1 MMPQFDESL
10 INRYRGVV
18 ELAAR
23 GEGGE
28 KANAEKIVGRL
39 RTKHPGIHQAAY
51 PPEPSADGFEDHG
64 SPFGWGSSDQPRP
77 GNLRDIF
84 DRVANQMR
92 NGATWAAQAAYEAMQ
107 IETARAAAIDTF
119 EIRSKILASDKWQV
133 AAKIHLDQLEALSED
148 FTPVQ
153 AEVFADTIADLVRE
167 EVMAAL
173 GYDVE

>member
-10 INRYRGVV
+10 INRYRGIV
-18 ELAAR
+18 ELAAQ

-28 KANAEKIVGRL
+28 KANAQKIVGRL
-39 RTKHPGIHQAAY
+39 RQRHPGIHMAAY
-51 PPEPSADGFEDHG
+51 PPDPPVEPEEYGGFG
-64 SPFGWGSSDQPRP
+64 PS
-77 GNLRDIF
+77 NLRDIF

-107 IETARAAAIDTF
+107 IDTARAAALDTF

-173 GYDVE
+173 GYEIE

>member
-10 INRYRGVV
+10 INRYRGIV
-18 ELAAR
+18 ELAAQ

-28 KANAEKIVGRL
+28 RENAKRIVGKLRL
-39 RTKHPGIHQAAY
+39 KHPGIHLAAY
-51 PPEPSADGFEDHG
+51 PPEPPPFEPEENGGFG
-64 SPFGWGSSDQPRP
+64 P

-92 NGATWAAQAAYEAMQ
+92 SGATWAAQAAYEAMQ
-107 IETARAAAIDTF
+107 IEAARAAAEDTF
-119 EIRSKILASDKWQV
+119 EIRSRILASDKWQV
-133 AAKIHLDQLEALSED
+133 AAKIHLDQLEVLAED

-153 AEVFADTIADLVRE
+153 AEVFADVVADLVRE

-173 GYDVE
+173 GYTLE

>member
-1 MMPQFDESL
+1 MTPQFDESL
-10 INRYRGVV
+10 INRYRGIV
-18 ELAAR
+18 ELASQ

-28 KANAEKIVGRL
+28 KDNAQKIVGRL
-39 RTKHPGIHQAAY
+39 RQKHPGIHLAAY
-51 PPEPSADGFEDHG
+51 PPHPLPTEPDEYGGFG
-64 SPFGWGSSDQPRP
+64 P

-84 DRVANQMR
+84 DRVASQMR
-92 NGATWAAQAAYEAMQ
+92 SGATWAAQAAYEAMQ
-107 IETARAAAIDTF
+107 IETARAAALETF

-153 AEVFADTIADLVRE
+153 AEVFADTVADLVRE

-173 GYDVE
+173 GYEIE

>member
-10 INRYRGVV
+10 INRYRGIV

-28 KANAEKIVGRL
+28 KENAERIVSRL
-39 RTKHPGIHQAAY
+39 RLKHPGLHQAAY
-51 PPEPSADGFEDHG
+51 PPQPPPVEPEEYPGFG
-64 SPFGWGSSDQPRP
+64 S

-107 IETARAAAIDTF
+107 IEAARAAAEDTC
-119 EIRSKILASDKWQV
+119 EVRSKILASSKWQV
-133 AAKIHLDQLEALSED
+133 AAKIHLDQLEVLGDD

-153 AEVFADTIADLVRE
+153 AEVFADAVADMVRE
-167 EVMAAL
+167 EVLAAL
-173 GYDVE
+173 GYTLE

>member
-10 INRYRGVV
+10 IKRYRGIV

-23 GEGGE
+23 GEDGE
-28 KANAEKIVGRL
+28 KDNAKRLVGRL
-39 RTKHPGIHQAAY
+39 RQKHPGIHKAAY
-51 PPEPSADGFEDHG
+51 PPDPPSVESEEYAGF
-64 SPFGWGSSDQPRP
+64 SSS
-77 GNLRDIF
+77 NLRDIF
-84 DRVANQMR
+84 DRVASQMR
-92 NGATWAAQAAYEAMQ
+92 TGATWAAQAAYEAMQ
-107 IETARAAAIDTF
+107 IETARAAALDTV

-167 EVMAAL
+167 EVMAVL
-173 GYDVE
+173 GYEIE

>member
-10 INRYRGVV
+10 INRYRGIV
-18 ELAAR
+18 ELAAQ

-28 KANAEKIVGRL
+28 KANAQKIVGRL
-39 RTKHPGIHQAAY
+39 RQKHPGIHMAAY
-51 PPEPSADGFEDHG
+51 PPDPPREPEEKGGFG
-64 SPFGWGSSDQPRP
+64 PS
-77 GNLRDIF
+77 NLRDIF

-107 IETARAAAIDTF
+107 IETARAAALDTF

-173 GYDVE
+173 GYEIE

>member
-10 INRYRGVV
+10 INRYRGIV
-18 ELAAR
+18 ELAAQ

-28 KANAEKIVGRL
+28 KANAQKIVGRL
-39 RTKHPGIHQAAY
+39 RQRHPGIHMAAY
-51 PPEPSADGFEDHG
+51 PPDPPVEPEEYGGFG
-64 SPFGWGSSDQPRP
+64 PS
-77 GNLRDIF
+77 NLRDIF

-107 IETARAAAIDTF
+107 IETARAAALDTF

-173 GYDVE
+173 GYEIE